1 MMIVFMFPATPIVS
15 SVSMNYTSAC
25 LGAWVL
31 LSLVGYYFPFYR
43 LGGVYWFKGPVPN
56 IDTEREFTSS
66 AASMEKSGDSN
77 NVEKEA

>member
-1 MMIVFMFPATPIVS
+1 MIVFMFPATPIIS

-31 LSLVGYYFPFYR
+31 LSLVGYYFPLYG
-43 LGGVYWFKGPVPN
+43 LGGVHWFKGPVSN
-56 IDTEREFTSS
+56 IDTERESTSS

-77 NVEKEA
+77 NLEKPNI